1 MRLILKELLFMS
13 KLLAR
18 AKAKLFS
25 AENSYNYISLDD
37 AYVDE
42 CCFNLQQSIEFALK
56 YLVEMNGEHFVENH
70 DIRAQINKLKKL
82 DVYIPCEEKLRYLA
96 STINSWE
103 VETRYND
110 NFVALLEDIED
121 VRKIASELID
131 YCDSLVKSE

>member
-1 MRLILKELLFMS
+1 MS

-18 AKAKLFS
+18 ARAKMFS

-42 CCFNLQQSIEFALK
+42 CCFNLQLSIEFALK
-56 YLVEMNGEHFVENH
+56 YLVEMHGENFVENH

>member
-1 MRLILKELLFMS
+1 MS

-56 YLVEMNGEHFVENH
+56 YLVEMHGEYFVENH

-131 YCDSLVKSE
+131 YCETLVKSE